1 MMSASPSPSSARG
14 TSAAKAARGERA
26 RPIYVVNGPNLN
38 MLGEREPEHYGRTSL
53 AEIEAELSACAKAK
67 NVELVFFQS
76 NEEGRLIDCI
86 QDAAQNARALIIN
99 AGAYTH
105 SSVALLDALKL
116 LSVPVVEVH
125 LSNIFAREAFRQ
137 HSYISPAASG
147 VICGFGAAGYR
158 MALNAIL
165 AQTDMPQTRIKD
177 TAP

>member
-14 TSAAKAARGERA
+14 TSAAA

-67 NVELVFFQS
+67 NVALVFFQS

-158 MALNAIL
+158 MALNACL
-165 AQTDMPQTRIKD
+165 LYTSPSPRDS
-177 TAP
+177 